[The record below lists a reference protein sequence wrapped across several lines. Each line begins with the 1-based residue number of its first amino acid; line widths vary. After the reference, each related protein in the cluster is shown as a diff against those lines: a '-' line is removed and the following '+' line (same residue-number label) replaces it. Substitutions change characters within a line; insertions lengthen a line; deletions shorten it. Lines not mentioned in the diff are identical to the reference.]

1 MKTEESNGPTRV
13 VLKGMGG
20 RITLTKRM
28 LSKSIIDANK
38 SITVFLKEH
47 VTLSGYDDIGNG
59 EKVVHNAVL
68 STFDAQEVLETT
80 ITLYRRPRGD
90 KLLSIQNLSKLAKEG
105 DTVMFDLMDG
115 DIWMVVHTPSE
126 LEEAA

>member
-1 MKTEESNGPTRV
+1 
-13 VLKGMGG
+13 
-20 RITLTKRM
+20 M

-105 DTVMFDLMDG
+105 DTVMFDMMDG